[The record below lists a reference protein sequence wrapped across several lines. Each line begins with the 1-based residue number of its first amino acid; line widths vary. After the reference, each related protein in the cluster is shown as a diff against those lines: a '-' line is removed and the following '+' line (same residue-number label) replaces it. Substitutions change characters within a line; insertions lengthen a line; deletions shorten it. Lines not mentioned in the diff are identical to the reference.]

1 MAKISRRN
9 FMRGAAMGTMGAA
22 AAGLL
27 TACGNTASST
37 TSAPASSAASSEAAS
52 VVTKPSTPV
61 DGKYVTKAM
70 GHESWVHVAT
80 TFFEG
85 KITACEVLSHEETI
99 GIGNYACSRIPAA
112 IVEHQSI
119 NVPNLRG
126 SSITSMAVKAAVKEA
141 IELAGYNVDDFSKEV
156 TLETSNEVI
165 EEEADVVI
173 MGAGTSGLTCACRL
187 LEAGY
192 SVILVE
198 KRDIPGGSMSMTYGG
213 VATAGS
219 KLQYNYDV
227 DGSFRSSAMGTLE
240 GMMNFWQTMEQY
252 HRTEFFNGEM
262 PYMTKQYTVAGDL
275 VDWMS
280 SIGIGFNTMG
290 NYESATQYG
299 ASTPLPGS
307 RLLRGR
313 RRLRY
318 DVHGTACG
326 EVREGQDHLLH
337 QRHRPDQGRKRPCG
351 GLPR

>member
-52 VVTKPSTPV
+52 SEAASAVTKPSSPV

-198 KRDIPGGSMSMTYGG
+198 KRDIPGGSMSMTYSGL
-213 VATAGS
+213 ACAGS
-219 KLQYNYDV
+219 QLQKNYSLGRFDSSPFFDKDAMLGV
-227 DGSFRSSAMGTLE
+227 LKGLVVPENDRFDGA
-240 GMMNFWQTMEQY
+240 
-252 HRTEFFNGEM
+252 M
-262 PYMTKQYTVAGDL
+262 PYDDALYTTSPAL
-275 VDWMS
+275 VDWLHE
-280 SIGIGFNTMG
+280 IGVGFYSMG
-290 NYESATQYG
+290 VNKAYGVTPYLAPGCYEGGCGYAMQYLVDRIVG
-299 ASTPLPGS
+299 KPS
-307 RLLRGR
+307 R
-313 RRLRY
+313 
-318 DVHGTACG
+318 
-326 EVREGQDHLLH
+326 
-337 QRHRPDQGRKRPCG
+337 
-351 GLPR
+351 

>member
-156 TLETSNEVI
+156 TLDGEPVN
-165 EEEADVVI
+165 
-173 MGAGTSGLTCACRL
+173 LT
-187 LEAGY
+187 
-192 SVILVE
+192 
-198 KRDIPGGSMSMTYGG
+198 
-213 VATAGS
+213 
-219 KLQYNYDV
+219 
-227 DGSFRSSAMGTLE
+227 
-240 GMMNFWQTMEQY
+240 
-252 HRTEFFNGEM
+252 RTEYDILKLLMEHPGEVFSPNQIYEQVWQDN
-262 PYMTKQYTVAGDL
+262 PYGTENTVA
-275 VDWMS
+275 VH
-280 SIGIGFNTMG
+280 I
-290 NYESATQYG
+290 
-299 ASTPLPGS
+299 
-307 RLLRGR
+307 RHLREKVEYNPAEPRYLKVVWGR
-313 RRLRY
+313 GY
-318 DVHGTACG
+318 KM
-326 EVREGQDHLLH
+326 EGQV
-337 QRHRPDQGRKRPCG
+337 
-351 GLPR
+351 

>member
-1 MAKISRRN
+1 M
-9 FMRGAAMGTMGAA
+9 
-22 AAGLL
+22 
-27 TACGNTASST
+27 
-37 TSAPASSAASSEAAS
+37 
-52 VVTKPSTPV
+52 

-219 KLQYNYDV
+219 QLQYNYDV

-262 PYMTKQYTVAGDL
+262 KYNTI
-275 VDWMS
+275 
-280 SIGIGFNTMG
+280 SIF
-290 NYESATQYG
+290 SC
-299 ASTPLPGS
+299 L
-307 RLLRGR
+307 
-313 RRLRY
+313 
-318 DVHGTACG
+318 
-326 EVREGQDHLLH
+326 
-337 QRHRPDQGRKRPCG
+337 
-351 GLPR
+351 

>member
-173 MGAGTSGLTCACRL
+173 MGAGPSGLTCACRL

-219 KLQYNYDV
+219 QLQYIFQNV
-227 DGSFRSSAMGTLE
+227 V
-240 GMMNFWQTMEQY
+240 N
-252 HRTEFFNGEM
+252 
-262 PYMTKQYTVAGDL
+262 
-275 VDWMS
+275 
-280 SIGIGFNTMG
+280 
-290 NYESATQYG
+290 
-299 ASTPLPGS
+299 
-307 RLLRGR
+307 
-313 RRLRY
+313 
-318 DVHGTACG
+318 
-326 EVREGQDHLLH
+326 
-337 QRHRPDQGRKRPCG
+337 
-351 GLPR
+351 

>member
-156 TLETSNEVI
+156 TLETS
-165 EEEADVVI
+165 
-173 MGAGTSGLTCACRL
+173 
-187 LEAGY
+187 
-192 SVILVE
+192 ILC
-198 KRDIPGGSMSMTYGG
+198 
-213 VATAGS
+213 
-219 KLQYNYDV
+219 
-227 DGSFRSSAMGTLE
+227 F
-240 GMMNFWQTMEQY
+240 
-252 HRTEFFNGEM
+252 
-262 PYMTKQYTVAGDL
+262 
-275 VDWMS
+275 
-280 SIGIGFNTMG
+280 
-290 NYESATQYG
+290 
-299 ASTPLPGS
+299 
-307 RLLRGR
+307 
-313 RRLRY
+313 
-318 DVHGTACG
+318 
-326 EVREGQDHLLH
+326 
-337 QRHRPDQGRKRPCG
+337 
-351 GLPR
+351 

>member
-173 MGAGTSGLTCACRL
+173 MGAGTSGLTCFNECL
-187 LEAGY
+187 L
-192 SVILVE
+192 
-198 KRDIPGGSMSMTYGG
+198 
-213 VATAGS
+213 
-219 KLQYNYDV
+219 
-227 DGSFRSSAMGTLE
+227 
-240 GMMNFWQTMEQY
+240 
-252 HRTEFFNGEM
+252 
-262 PYMTKQYTVAGDL
+262 
-275 VDWMS
+275 
-280 SIGIGFNTMG
+280 
-290 NYESATQYG
+290 
-299 ASTPLPGS
+299 
-307 RLLRGR
+307 
-313 RRLRY
+313 
-318 DVHGTACG
+318 
-326 EVREGQDHLLH
+326 
-337 QRHRPDQGRKRPCG
+337 
-351 GLPR
+351 

>member
-52 VVTKPSTPV
+52 SEAASAVTKPSSPV

-165 EEEADVVI
+165 E
-173 MGAGTSGLTCACRL
+173 
-187 LEAGY
+187 
-192 SVILVE
+192 
-198 KRDIPGGSMSMTYGG
+198 
-213 VATAGS
+213 
-219 KLQYNYDV
+219 
-227 DGSFRSSAMGTLE
+227 
-240 GMMNFWQTMEQY
+240 
-252 HRTEFFNGEM
+252 
-262 PYMTKQYTVAGDL
+262 
-275 VDWMS
+275 
-280 SIGIGFNTMG
+280 IGR
-290 NYESATQYG
+290 AH
-299 ASTPLPGS
+299 
-307 RLLRGR
+307 
-313 RRLRY
+313 
-318 DVHGTACG
+318 V
-326 EVREGQDHLLH
+326 
-337 QRHRPDQGRKRPCG
+337 
-351 GLPR
+351 